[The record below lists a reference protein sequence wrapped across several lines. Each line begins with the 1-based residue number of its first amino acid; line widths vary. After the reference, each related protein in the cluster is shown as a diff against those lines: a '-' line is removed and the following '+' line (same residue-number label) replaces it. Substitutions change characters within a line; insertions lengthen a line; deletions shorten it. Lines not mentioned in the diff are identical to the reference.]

1 MWKNNIS
8 YQNWSPTDIEE
19 KRCYSRACERY
30 RAWKMALVFA
40 IQHKW
45 TLSWGSTIGTP
56 KIIVT
61 ILKITLKHNCKDF
74 KEDDVVLYRTN
85 ERIGYTILQQAI
97 FEKWVK
103 AHHGGPTLGTLT
115 CIKYI
120 FLHNLLYLIL
130 GFSFNAW
137 AWYFDF
143 HKINDIWYYL
153 KKN

>member
-1 MWKNNIS
+1 
-8 YQNWSPTDIEE
+8 
-19 KRCYSRACERY
+19 
-30 RAWKMALVFA
+30 
-40 IQHKW
+40 
-45 TLSWGSTIGTP
+45 
-56 KIIVT
+56 
-61 ILKITLKHNCKDF
+61 
-74 KEDDVVLYRTN
+74 
-85 ERIGYTILQQAI
+85 
-97 FEKWVK
+97 
-103 AHHGGPTLGTLT
+103 LGTLT